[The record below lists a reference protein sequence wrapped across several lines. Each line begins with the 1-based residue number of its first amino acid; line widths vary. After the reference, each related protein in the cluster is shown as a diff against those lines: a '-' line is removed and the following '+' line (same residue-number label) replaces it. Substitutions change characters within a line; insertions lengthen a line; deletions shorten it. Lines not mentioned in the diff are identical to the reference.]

1 MDCPLVQKKDPLVA
15 AEGSTLIG
23 KIKKLKA
30 GSDNGCFHIREG

>member
-1 MDCPLVQKKDPLVA
+1 MDCPLVQKKGPLVA
-15 AEGSTLIG
+15 AESTLIG